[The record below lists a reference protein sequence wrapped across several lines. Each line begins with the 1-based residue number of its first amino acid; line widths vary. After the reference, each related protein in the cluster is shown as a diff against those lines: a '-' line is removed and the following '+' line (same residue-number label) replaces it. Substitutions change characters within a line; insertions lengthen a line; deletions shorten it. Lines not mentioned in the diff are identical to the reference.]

1 MGDIGTHAGITEYVV
16 AQLQKFVKSIPQ
28 ADYTYL
34 ELGNF
39 LTDVCQFRDPPA
51 FHKAREPA
59 RRQAQDQA
67 GTFSGPVGVDAW
79 VNGMFG
85 VAAPGPRH
93 GWLPEFLRLLAY
105 GLTHQVFDPDGLTLL
120 GAGLDALGQQR
131 SPLMPKHPIDSAEV
145 DRVMEE
151 RFTQYF
157 PHEHVDFPPIP
168 EGAEPRHREESM
180 FKRDRSG
187 LIKYLEDDIKYVSEE
202 LSKLEKEWFEA
213 KVKGLTE
220 QQRRDFL
227 ARLGHLL
234 HAVED
239 YFFHSN
245 FEEIRQ
251 LQFVRRRLRR
261 LDLTTPG
268 GKATLIK
275 SLLAGTGLD
284 DASVHLRRLMFRRL
298 RYPVY
303 TSRGLSA
310 EASEDGSEILITGG
324 FGQAEVW
331 HTLGGALEAIEDS
344 IERHKNRLGPRD
356 PRNSK
361 LILVRMLFS
370 ADARRDL
377 ARGSDD
383 DLAKARDEHATQLTD
398 GRYPPAI
405 ESLRKEHLLSE
416 RAAVRLTEA
425 FALDRQREEEYK
437 YLPGPGGVLL
447 SMLRLMQIERDESAR
462 QTRMLDATAQSI
474 AIERSAND
482 ASAENVG
489 THSLLSKDSPD
500 KDPFRAEAVALASY
514 ASAGVATALLR
525 RIESNAPITQGV
537 NWDAVLHFY
546 LRFPKHPSW
555 NWEEELVAI
564 LRRDRSRFKQPDVG
578 ALKDQ
583 AKFPLLG
590 PNNDPQRLFQRRTGV
605 QREALEAF
613 YRHLERPAPS

>member
-16 AQLQKFVKSIPQ
+16 AQLRKFVKSSSIPEV
-28 ADYTYL
+28 DYTYL

-51 FHKAREPA
+51 FHRAREPA

-67 GTFSGPVGVDAW
+67 GAFGGPVGVDEW

-85 VAAPGPRH
+85 VASPGPRH

-120 GAGLDALGQQR
+120 GAGLDALGRER
-131 SPLMPKHPIDSAEV
+131 SPLMPKHPIDAAEV

-157 PHEHVDFPPIP
+157 PHEHVDFPPMRD
-168 EGAEPRHREESM
+168 EPRHREEPM

-187 LIKYLEDDIKYVSEE
+187 LIRYLEDDLLYVSEE
-202 LSKLEKEWFEA
+202 LSQLEKEWFEA
-213 KVKGLTE
+213 RVKGLTE

-261 LDLTTPG
+261 LDLTTPAG
-268 GKATLIK
+268 QATLTK
-275 SLLAGTGLD
+275 SLLGGTGLD
-284 DASVHLRRLMFRRL
+284 ETSVHLRRIMFRRL

-303 TSRGLSA
+303 TSKGLSV
-310 EASEDGSEILITGG
+310 EDSQDGSDILFTGG

-344 IERHKNRLGPRD
+344 IDRHADRLGEHD
-356 PRNSK
+356 PRKSN
-361 LILVRMLFS
+361 LILIRMLFS
-370 ADARRDL
+370 ADARREL
-377 ARGSDD
+377 VHADD
-383 DLAKARDEHATQLTD
+383 KSLAKTRDEHATQLTE

-405 ESLRKEHLLSE
+405 ERLRHQHLLSE
-416 RAAVRLTEA
+416 HAAVRLTEA
-425 FALDRQREEEYK
+425 FALDRQREEQYK

-447 SMLRLMQIERDESAR
+447 SMLRLMQSERDDSAR
-462 QTRMLDATAQSI
+462 QTRSLDATAQSI
-474 AIERSAND
+474 TIERSAND

-525 RIESNAPITQGV
+525 RIESTAPITQGV

-564 LRRDRSRFKQPDVG
+564 LRRDGSRFKQPDVG
-578 ALKDQ
+578 TLKDQ

-590 PNNDPQRLFQRRTGV
+590 PKNDPQRLFQRRTGV
-605 QREALEAF
+605 QRAALEAS
-613 YRHLERPAPS
+613 YRYLERPAPA